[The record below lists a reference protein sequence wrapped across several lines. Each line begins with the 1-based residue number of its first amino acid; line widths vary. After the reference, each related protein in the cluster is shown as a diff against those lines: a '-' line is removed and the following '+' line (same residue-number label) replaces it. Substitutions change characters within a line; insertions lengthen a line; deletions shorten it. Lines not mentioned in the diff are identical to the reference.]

1 MSTNV
6 CLRLLRH
13 ETGLLK
19 SMKLRNEI
27 CWNRTRAIEL
37 CRFRDVCIN
46 QENDSNEED
55 DDTETDPRGH
65 SAAITALD
73 LDGQDGRYLLAGGAD
88 GSLYIHDLANFSGEP
103 RFSSKLVSQIK
114 SIPAPQVPAPQP
126 RGSQSSRRRPER
138 TQPEDRNGHFQSV
151 QTVQWFPGDSAIFVT
166 SGMDQ
171 RLLVWDANSVTIAEE
186 FNINKLV
193 FCHQLSQ
200 PPSTL
205 VAVASASN
213 HLRLIDLK
221 SGSST
226 HELRG
231 HTGNYKPIEKIPNC
245 ICPIFISTD
254 NSQHHAFFL

>member
-6 CLRLLRH
+6 CKRLLCH

-19 SMKLRNEI
+19 SIKLRNDI
-27 CWNRTRAIEL
+27 CWTRTRAIEL
-37 CRFRDVCIN
+37 SRFRDVSVN
-46 QENDSNEED
+46 QENDDDGEED
-55 DDTETDPRGH
+55 AETNPRGH

-88 GSLYIHDLANFSGEP
+88 GSLYIHDLANLSGEP
-103 RFSSKLVSQIK
+103 RCSSKLVGQIK
-114 SIPAPQVPAPQP
+114 SIPAPQVPVPQP

-138 TQPEDRNGHFQSV
+138 TEPDDRHGHFQSV

-171 RLLVWDANSVTIAEE
+171 RLLVWDANTLTVAEE

-213 HLRLIDLK
+213 HVRLIDLK

-231 HTGNYKPIEKIPNC
+231 HTGNY
-245 ICPIFISTD
+245 
-254 NSQHHAFFL
+254 